1 MPKRLFSKHRRL
13 WTTLLTVGVILIA
26 LAVNLLLPLLQHTFA
41 VYPDLTPEGLYT
53 VSSLMVK
60 QMDAIGKS
68 LADSDKRVTVTF
80 CQPRDV
86 LLANHDTRYV
96 YILAKK
102 LEGQYPFLEVRTVDV
117 VHDPSSVDEFR
128 STRLSEIKWDDVIFS
143 SKNEYGTQYRIYSA
157 SSFWSEEEGEYT
169 DFNGEY
175 KLASAILSLVAF
187 EDAPLA
193 LFTVGHGEKYYDPDN
208 PDHKDNGELEAFA
221 DLLTNL
227 GLKVGTVNLE
237 TEEIP
242 SDCVLLIMNGP
253 TRDYD
258 DREEGIGDFHKVS
271 CLEKVDR
278 YLAEYQAFMV
288 LKDPAAG
295 ELSSLN
301 GYLEE
306 WGLSFRTDVV
316 RDSSPA
322 GALTVTA
329 GGSLDSR
336 EYLIAS
342 YASMNEGTVGYSMY
356 QAIADRVTAP
366 KTVLETSSSVDMLWG
381 DLGEKVMATNV
392 SRMVSGLFFASSGK
406 DDRTGLP
413 TAGSYIGESFS
424 MRDLSVPSPLTL
436 AAVSVESKMG
446 EEVDF
451 YSAYVIAVGTTQ
463 LISSNYINNSTFC
476 NYDVVYS
483 MLRTVSR
490 TDRYADK
497 DLGGLTLNSDRYGGK
512 DLWLD
517 ELRANT
523 ETGIFIDNDVK
534 YQFTYRAVT
543 DTTRAVFTVLLSVI
557 VVAVPLV
564 GVAVHRRR
572 KFR

>member
-1 MPKRLFSKHRRL
+1 MPKRWFSKHKKL
-13 WTTLLTVGVILIA
+13 FSILLTVGVILVA
-26 LAVNLLLPLLQHTFA
+26 LAVNLLLPLWQHTFA
-41 VYPDLTPEGLYT
+41 IYPDLTPEGLYT
-53 VSSLMVK
+53 VSALMMK

-68 LADSDKRVTVTF
+68 LEDSGRRVTVTF

-96 YILAKK
+96 YVLAKK
-102 LEGQYPFLEVRTVDV
+102 LEMQYPFLEVKTVDV

-128 STRLSEIKWDDVIFS
+128 TTRLSEIHWDDVIFS
-143 SKNEYGTQYRIYSA
+143 IENEYGTQYRIYSA
-157 SSFWSEEEGEYT
+157 ASFWSQEEKVYT

-175 KLASAILSLVAF
+175 KLASAVLSLVAF

-193 LFTVGHGEKYYDPDN
+193 LFTVGHGEKYYDPEN
-208 PDHKDNGELEAFA
+208 PDHKDNADLEAFA
-221 DLLTNL
+221 DMLTNL
-227 GLKVGTVNLE
+227 GLKVGTVDLE
-237 TEEIP
+237 KEEIP

-253 TRDYD
+253 VRDYN
-258 DREEGIGDFHKVS
+258 DREEGIGDFHRVS
-271 CLEKVDR
+271 CLEKIDR
-278 YLAEYQAFMV
+278 YLAKYQAFMV
-288 LKDPAAG
+288 LKDPEAG
-295 ELSSLN
+295 ELPSLN

-306 WGLSFRTDVV
+306 WGLAFRNDVV
-316 RDSSPA
+316 KDSSPA

-366 KTVLETSSSVDMLWG
+366 KTVLETSSSVNMLWG

-392 SRMVSGLFFASSGK
+392 SRMVSGVFFASNTV

-424 MRDLSVPSPLTL
+424 VRDLSVSSPMAL

-451 YSAYVIAVGTTQ
+451 YSAYVIAVGTTK

-517 ELRANT
+517 DLRATT
-523 ETGIFIDNDVK
+523 ESGIFVDNDVK
-534 YQFTYRAVT
+534 YHFTYKAVT
-543 DTTRAVFTVLLSVI
+543 DTTRAVFTVILSLL
-557 VVAVPLV
+557 VVAVPAV
-564 GVAVHRRR
+564 GIAVHRRR

>member
-1 MPKRLFSKHRRL
+1 MPKRWFSKHKKL
-13 WTTLLTVGVILIA
+13 FSILMTVGVILVA
-26 LAVNLLLPLLQHTFA
+26 LAVNLLLPLWQHTFA

-53 VSSLMVK
+53 VSTLMMK
-60 QMDAIGKS
+60 QMDAIGETLK
-68 LADSDKRVTVTF
+68 DSGRRVTVTF

-102 LEGQYPFLEVRTVDV
+102 LEMQYSFLEVKTVDV
-117 VHDPSSVDEFR
+117 IHDPSSVDQFR
-128 STRLSEIKWDDVIFS
+128 TTRLSEIGWDNVIFS
-143 SKNEYGTQYRIYSA
+143 IENDYGSQYRIYSA
-157 SSFWSEEEGEYT
+157 ASFWSEEEDVYT

-175 KLASAILSLVAF
+175 KLASAVLSLVAF

-193 LFTVGHGEKYYDPDN
+193 LFTTGHGEKYYDPEN
-208 PDHKDNGELEAFA
+208 PDHGDNAELEAFA
-221 DLLTNL
+221 DMLTNL
-227 GLKVGTVNLE
+227 GLKVGTIDLE
-237 TEEIP
+237 REEIP

-253 TRDYD
+253 TEDYD
-258 DREEGIGDFHKVS
+258 DREDGIGDFHTVS
-271 CLEKVDR
+271 CLEKIDR
-278 YLAEYQAFMV
+278 YLAKYQAFMV
-288 LKDPAAG
+288 LKDPKAG

-306 WGLSFRTDVV
+306 WGLAFRGDVV
-316 RDSSPA
+316 KDSSPA

-342 YASMNEGTVGYSMY
+342 YATMNEGTVGYSMY

-366 KTVLETSSSVDMLWG
+366 KTVLETCSSVNMLWG

-392 SRMVSGLFFASSGK
+392 SRMVSGVFFASSNV

-424 MRDLSVPSPLTL
+424 VRDLSVSSPMAL

-446 EEVDF
+446 KEVDF
-451 YSAYVIAVGTTQ
+451 YSAYVIAVGTTK

-512 DLWLD
+512 DLWPD
-517 ELRANT
+517 DLRSST
-523 ETGIFIDNDVK
+523 ESGIFVDNDVK
-534 YQFTYRAVT
+534 YHFTYQAVT
-543 DTTRAVFTVLLSVI
+543 DTTRAVWTVILSLF
-557 VVAVPLV
+557 VVAVPVV
-564 GVAVHRRR
+564 GIAVHRRR

>member
-1 MPKRLFSKHRRL
+1 M
-13 WTTLLTVGVILIA
+13 
-26 LAVNLLLPLLQHTFA
+26 
-41 VYPDLTPEGLYT
+41 
-53 VSSLMVK
+53 
-60 QMDAIGKS
+60 
-68 LADSDKRVTVTF
+68 TF

-102 LEGQYPFLEVRTVDV
+102 LEMQYSFLEVKTVDV
-117 VHDPSSVDEFR
+117 IHDPSSVDEFR
-128 STRLSEIKWDDVIFS
+128 TTRLSEIKWDDVIFS
-143 SKNEYGTQYRIYSA
+143 IENDYGTQYRIYSA
-157 SSFWSEEEGEYT
+157 ASFWSEEEDVYT

-175 KLASAILSLVAF
+175 KLASAVLSLVAF

-193 LFTVGHGEKYYDPDN
+193 LFTTGHGEKYYDPEN
-208 PDHKDNGELEAFA
+208 PDHGDNAELEAFA
-221 DLLTNL
+221 DMLTNL
-227 GLKVGTVNLE
+227 GLKVGTIDLE
-237 TEEIP
+237 REEIP

-253 TRDYD
+253 TEDYD
-258 DREEGIGDFHKVS
+258 DREDGIGDFHTVS
-271 CLEKVDR
+271 CLEKIDR
-278 YLAEYQAFMV
+278 YLAKYQAFMV
-288 LKDPAAG
+288 LKDPKAG

-306 WGLSFRTDVV
+306 WGLAFRGDVV
-316 RDSSPA
+316 KDSSPA

-342 YASMNEGTVGYSMY
+342 YATMNEGTIGYSMY

-366 KTVLETSSSVDMLWG
+366 KTVLETCSSVNMLWG

-392 SRMVSGLFFASSGK
+392 SRMVSGVFFASSNV

-424 MRDLSVPSPLTL
+424 VRDLSVSSPMAL

-451 YSAYVIAVGTTQ
+451 YSAYVIAVGTTK

-517 ELRANT
+517 DLRSST
-523 ETGIFIDNDVK
+523 ESGIFVDNDVK
-534 YQFTYRAVT
+534 YHFTYKAVT
-543 DTTRAVFTVLLSVI
+543 DTTRAVFTIILSLF
-557 VVAVPLV
+557 VVAVPVV
-564 GVAVHRRR
+564 GIAVHRRR